1 MLLKAVQLSYPY
13 LFQILM
19 IVKRPLTDNV
29 TGKLHTTVG
38 GMLRAALGTTS
49 LSAVKNLIGITN
61 LSSCS
66 SPPTGIYRLLC
77 PVIFI

>member
-38 GMLRAALGTTS
+38 GMKSLGI
-49 LSAVKNLIGITN
+49 AG
-61 LSSCS
+61 
-66 SPPTGIYRLLC
+66 YY
-77 PVIFI
+77 PVQLH

>member
-29 TGKLHTTVG
+29 TGKLHTTFDNMKRLGFRSAFVSTEEKVG
-38 GMLRAALGTTS
+38 MGTK
-49 LSAVKNLIGITN
+49 A
-61 LSSCS
+61 
-66 SPPTGIYRLLC
+66 P
-77 PVIFI
+77 

>member
-29 TGKLHTTVG
+29 TGKLHTTVTYMKCWG
-38 GMLRAALGTTS
+38 LRARHCLPLQKQMRGRIFQATT
-49 LSAVKNLIGITN
+49 
-61 LSSCS
+61 
-66 SPPTGIYRLLC
+66 
-77 PVIFI
+77 

>member
-29 TGKLHTTVG
+29 TGKLHTTVSIWQVG
-38 GMLRAALGTTS
+38 DCVLQTYQTEMKLERATT
-49 LSAVKNLIGITN
+49 VEFTTI
-61 LSSCS
+61 
-66 SPPTGIYRLLC
+66 SPICYIHC
-77 PVIFI
+77 

>member
-29 TGKLHTTVG
+29 TGKLHTTVKYKRSAG
-38 GMLRAALGTTS
+38 FRSNT
-49 LSAVKNLIGITN
+49 LSASTN
-61 LSSCS
+61 FDRCQN
-66 SPPTGIYRLLC
+66 TK
-77 PVIFI
+77 F

>member
-29 TGKLHTTVG
+29 TGKLHTTVNCMSSG
-38 GMLRAALGTTS
+38 RLRGTF
-49 LSAVKNLIGITN
+49 LSNRYKVRAGYE
-61 LSSCS
+61 
-66 SPPTGIYRLLC
+66 P
-77 PVIFI
+77 